1 MQASI
6 TASLLAGVLE
16 SAMDAIITVN
26 PRHHIVLFNHAAEK
40 MFGWSRQEVMHQ
52 PLDKLIPG
60 RFHHAHARHLEAF
73 GATGTTARA
82 MVDASVL
89 IYGLRANGREFP
101 IDVSISQVDTP
112 EGKLFTAMVR
122 DITGQQAS
130 QAQLKLLETSISHL
144 NDMVVITEAEPV
156 GEPGPKIVF
165 VNAAFERHT
174 GYSREEVIG
183 RSPRFLQGPLTQ
195 RPELDRI
202 GAALGTW
209 QPVRSELINYT
220 RSGQAFWVELDIVP
234 VANAQGWFTHWVS
247 VQRDI
252 SERKLAEQA
261 LVDSEQRYTAL
272 FASAPV
278 PMWVID
284 RASRKFLTVNQAA
297 IEGYG
302 HSAGEFLAMT
312 LLDIHADAER
322 GRLPYY
328 VADAAQKLQGS
339 CQHCRKDGSLFE
351 ADIVVRPIQYAG
363 QDALFMVAL
372 DMSAQVK
379 AEKEVQDHLF
389 TLQRAADA
397 AQAITWHLTLEGMM
411 QELAEQAR
419 GVIGAH
425 QAVVSLAAEPGGGP
439 GAHALSLSSE
449 YAQYRNRPLLTHGFG
464 IYARG
469 CHGTR
474 PVRMAQAALQEHAD
488 WCRVGSHAD
497 RERMLNGWL
506 AVPLTGRDGQPI
518 GLLQLSDK
526 YEGEFIQQDE
536 YVATELAQLASI
548 AIVNVR
554 LLQEVSQLNTGLE
567 KKVAE
572 RTLALARQEALFRAL
587 AEQAPQ
593 VIWTLD
599 PNGDA
604 TYFNQAWFD
613 LVGGSLQDW
622 SGKQWLAAVHPDDLP
637 DTKANWQLAQA
648 NQHSFS
654 GLRRLLCKDGS
665 VHTMAYRASP
675 VRDEQG
681 VAAFWVGIDA
691 DVTEIKLIEAAL
703 RLSNQ
708 ELEAFSYSVSHDL
721 RAPLS
726 TINGFGNLLAK
737 QLAGAGNDK
746 MRHYVSR
753 IQQGVAQMGQLI
765 EDLLSLAQVART
777 QVRNE
782 PVDLSEMACGIV
794 DAWRARQPER
804 EVNVR
809 IENDLQAYGDKPL
822 LRVVME
828 NLLGNAWKFTARQ
841 PQATISVGQQ
851 ADAAGLPVFFVRDNG
866 AGFDMAQAE
875 KLFLPFERLHAASE
889 FAGTGVGLA
898 TVSRVINRHGGKLW
912 AEAAPG
918 LGATFFFTLHG

>member
-1 MQASI
+1 MTPEDKPMQASI

-16 SAMDAIITVN
+16 SAMDAVITVDARQN
-26 PRHHIVLFNHAAEK
+26 IVLFNHAAEK
-40 MFGWSRQEVMHQ
+40 MFGWSRQEVMRQ

-60 RFHHAHARHLEAF
+60 RFRHAHARHLEQF
-73 GATGTTARA
+73 GATGETVRCMA
-82 MVDASVL
+82 DSSVL
-89 IYGLRANGREFP
+89 IYGLRANGQEFP
-101 IDVSISQVDTP
+101 VDVSISQVDTP

-122 DITGQQAS
+122 DITG
-130 QAQLKLLETSISHL
+130 
-144 NDMVVITEAEPV
+144 
-156 GEPGPKIVF
+156 
-165 VNAAFERHT
+165 
-174 GYSREEVIG
+174 
-183 RSPRFLQGPLTQ
+183 
-195 RPELDRI
+195 
-202 GAALGTW
+202 
-209 QPVRSELINYT
+209 
-220 RSGQAFWVELDIVP
+220 
-234 VANAQGWFTHWVS
+234 
-247 VQRDI
+247 
-252 SERKLAEQA
+252 RKLAGQA
-261 LVDSEQRYTAL
+261 LVDSEQRYAAL

-302 HSAGEFLAMT
+302 HSASEFLSMM
-312 LLDIHADAER
+312 LPDIQTDAER
-322 GRLPYY
+322 SRLPYY
-328 VADAAQKLQGS
+328 LAQKRQGS
-339 CQHCRKDGSLFE
+339 CQHRRKDGSLFE

-363 QDALFMVAL
+363 QEALFMVAL
-372 DMSAQVK
+372 DMSSQVK

-397 AQAITWHLTLEGMM
+397 AQAITWHLTLDGMM

-425 QAVVSLAAEPGGGP
+425 QAVVSLSAERKGGP
-439 GAHALSLSSE
+439 GAHALSLSGE
-449 YAQYRNRPLLTHGFG
+449 YAQYRDQPLLTHGLG
-464 IYARG
+464 IYAKG

-474 PVRMAQAALQEHAD
+474 PVRMAQTELQEHAD

-554 LLQEVSQLNTGLE
+554 LLHEVSQLNTGLE

-613 LVGGSLQDW
+613 LVGGSLRDW
-622 SGKQWLAAVHPDDLP
+622 SGKQWFGAVHPDDLP

-675 VRDEQG
+675 VRDEKG

-691 DVTEIKLIEAAL
+691 DVTEIKHIEAAL

-726 TINGFGNLLAK
+726 TINGFGSLLAK
-737 QLAGAGNDK
+737 QLAGDGNDK

-782 PVDLSEMACGIV
+782 PVDLSEMALGIL

-804 EVNVR
+804 EVNVQ

-828 NLLGNAWKFTARQ
+828 NLLGNAWKFSAHQ

-851 ADAAGLPVFFVRDNG
+851 VDAAGLPVFFVRDNG
-866 AGFDMAQAE
+866 AGFDMAHAE